1 MKFLRTSRFEDCPIC
16 GRKRPDCGSKSDDRN
31 FRFCMNTHDAYNT
44 PPGWKFVGLTSG
56 SQWGMFVPDTSRE
69 YTEAERL
76 AYRQRSLQIQAERRK
91 QHAESLSEAKRH
103 EQHGKLID
111 QLPLHSHHRDDLKRR
126 GLSDELIR
134 AGMFRSVDQYQK
146 LDFEVSYRLAGVGI
160 TGKSLTNFT
169 TGYMV
174 PVWNEYFQIVG
185 YQIRNDNPGDDN
197 PKYFWASSKFNKK
210 KNTGASVHLQN
221 GELPLTFCVPVRIA
235 RLKSNNEN
243 LSKNFSESAELLP
256 SGCGSLT
263 ERKPFP
269 STALQNQG
277 LFAENYES
285 EKLRL
290 RYIMLAE
297 GILKPWILAQI
308 RDCLCIGAAGGNFAS
323 SPQTLKRYLEAA
335 SVMLAGSKQVVLW
348 ADAGAVMNKQVMRQY
363 KKTYQLLQQ
372 WGYELRIAWWGQV
385 DKSHPDP
392 DEYSG
397 KYELLTWNQFE
408 SLSRSPLQFWDSVK
422 QQLSKL
428 SNVFKQK
435 RGVGFKPNSD
445 KKQVVV
451 NELNYIPGQLP
462 NYNEY
467 LELGCPKIIYQ
478 ASERFTLWQEATN
491 KGWKNILDKSL
502 PGLGKSHTAGSLK
515 ATEFDSIKQLF
526 YLASDHR
533 NPTTVTVEKNFV
545 DLIPRHNGL
554 ELDTTRTT
562 PLGKPYIIRPTD
574 GVDRS
579 KLTQSNCFR
588 EHMFRVLAAKNIHNI
603 ESNDNPICGGCHLNH
618 ACPHNIG
625 DGFGFRFLRTETLKH
640 PQVRAHPDSM
650 PSIEDY
656 QYDKCGVIWDEVSQ
670 LMRVRT
676 KIEVRLDDF
685 YQTVGQLILAVPDTY
700 SNLKQVLLQLASL
713 FASKGN
719 VVKLPRL
726 LQEKLDILNNL
737 NDVERDEA
745 LQNGSLDN
753 QDVEPQE
760 LNIPR
765 YGLGDA
771 QVREIIGE
779 LPDNLNDIILSLLEA
794 LTPDLSFVAEKA
806 DSISTSGSASEKAR
820 DRKINNLLRGDNYKE
835 VKQRLNLV
843 GLNWLA
849 PFLEVL
855 GDYVDGSLAFNKGVL
870 SIHLADYRHRDVA
883 RAAKFNIYLDG
894 TMDVRHLALKLD
906 FDVEDILVVEQAVP
920 SYDNLTVVHVTG
932 MGTLGKDRRSESM
945 FPRVLACRDGIIN
958 SHPDKKASF
967 IERKVH
973 ALEGDGYHFRD
984 GRGVNRFLDTQV
996 LTSMG
1001 VPYSHIG
1008 EMAAEY
1014 QILTGKQVDVNV
1026 HTSDVKSV
1034 NHFGKLDFDNAPVA
1048 PDSNEVDN
1056 NQLLSFQQFI
1066 DGMVCA
1072 EILQEGGRLRSHLR
1086 LNEEL
1091 FYYFVGDFDISFI
1104 QDELP
1109 GCKFVRKPVIEIAVE
1124 AAEYGEQTQYAI
1136 IKSLGEYIL
1145 GGKHDVT
1152 QPDVMLTMA
1161 EPVSQGR
1168 ISQIVK
1174 ELKFEGGWRQLR
1186 QAAIDLIASL
1196 TAKNRGKPIELD
1208 DDLEWLRYIYLPLI
1222 GEEHPSE
1229 MIANLLGAVGVVGIK
1244 FRDVLVNTNIEVKTK
1259 LLTVVFAVIAK
1270 ITGGLEWLVEDLK
1283 YGLDDTC

>member
-1 MKFLRTSRFEDCPIC
+1 MKFPRTSRFDDCPIC
-16 GRKRPDCGSKSDDRN
+16 GRKKPDCGWKPDDPN
-31 FRFCMNTHDAYNT
+31 FRFCMNTHDAYST

-56 SQWGMFVPDTSRE
+56 GQWGMFVPDTTRE
-69 YTEAERL
+69 YTEAERI
-76 AYRQRSLQIQAERRK
+76 AYKERWQQLQVERRK
-91 QHAESLSEAKRH
+91 QHAESLDERERH
-103 EQHGKLID
+103 YQHRKLID
-111 QLPLHSHHRDDLKRR
+111 QLSLHSRHREDLQRR

-134 AGMFRSVDQYQK
+134 AGLFRSIDQYQK

-197 PKYFWASSKFNKK
+197 PKYFWASSKSNK

-243 LSKNFSESAELLP
+243 LSKNFSGSAELL
-256 SGCGSLT
+256 
-263 ERKPFP
+263 
-269 STALQNQG
+269 QNPG
-277 LFAENYES
+277 LLAENHES

-297 GILKPWILAQI
+297 GILKPWILSQI
-308 RDCLCIGAAGGNFAS
+308 RDCLCIGAAGGNFAA

-348 ADAGAVMNKQVMRQY
+348 ADAGAVSNKQVMRQY
-363 KKTYQLLQQ
+363 KKTYQLLKK
-372 WGYELRIAWWGQV
+372 WGYELQVAWWGQV

-392 DEYSG
+392 DEYAG

-408 SLSRSPLQFWDSVK
+408 SLSRNPLQFWDSVK

-435 RGVGFKPNSD
+435 RGVGFKPNGD
-445 KKQVVV
+445 KKQVIV

-462 NYNEY
+462 NYDEY

-478 ASERFTLWQEATN
+478 ASERFTLWQEATD

-502 PGLGKSHTAGSLK
+502 PGLGKSYTAGSLK
-515 ATEFDSIKQLF
+515 ASEFDSIKQLF

-533 NPTTVTVEKNFV
+533 NPTTLTVEKNFV

-554 ELDTTRTT
+554 ELDKTRTT
-562 PLGKPYIIRPTD
+562 PLGKPYLVRPTD
-574 GVDRS
+574 GVDES
-579 KLTQSNCFR
+579 KLTKSNCFR

-603 ESNDNPICGGCHLNH
+603 ESHDNPICGGCHLNH

-640 PQVRAHPDSM
+640 PQVRAHPDSLPM
-650 PSIEDY
+650 IEDY
-656 QYDKCGVIWDEVSQ
+656 RYDQCGLIWDEVSQ

-685 YQTVGQLILAVPDTY
+685 KQTVGELALTASETY
-700 SNLKQVLLQLASL
+700 DKLKQVLLQLEDL
-713 FASKGN
+713 FAS
-719 VVKLPRL
+719 
-726 LQEKLDILNNL
+726 NN
-737 NDVERDEA
+737 
-745 LQNGSLDN
+745 SLKF
-753 QDVEPQE
+753 
-760 LNIPR
+760 PR
-765 YGLGDA
+765 YGFGDA

-779 LPDNLNDIILSLLEA
+779 LPDNLYDIISNLLEV
-794 LTPDLSFVAEKA
+794 LTPNLSFVAEKA
-806 DSISTSGSASEKAR
+806 DSISTSVGTKQDKAR
-820 DRKINNLLRGDNYKE
+820 DRKINKLLRGDNYKE
-835 VKQRLNLV
+835 VKQQLNLV

-855 GDYVDGSLAFNKGVL
+855 GNYVDGSLAFNKGVL
-870 SIHLADYRHRDVA
+870 TIHLADYRHRDVA

-894 TMDVRHLALKLD
+894 TMDVRHLALKLHS
-906 FDVEDILVVEQAVP
+906 DVEDILVVEQAVP
-920 SYDNLTVVHVTG
+920 SYDNLTIVHVTG
-932 MGTLGKDRRSESM
+932 MGTLGKDRRKQSM
-945 FPRVLACRDGIIN
+945 LPRVLACRDGIIN
-958 SHPDKKASF
+958 SHPGKKASF

-973 ALEGDGYHFRD
+973 ALDGDGYHFRD

-996 LTSMG
+996 LTSLG

-1014 QILTGKQVDVNV
+1014 QILTGKQVDLNV
-1026 HTSDVKSV
+1026 HANNQFSQINFENADTALSEDIDNVV
-1034 NHFGKLDFDNAPVA
+1034 TEVVEEVDDIVAKLFNKKNDA
-1048 PDSNEVDN
+1048 DN
-1056 NQLLSFQQFI
+1056 NQLLSFQEFI

-1072 EILQEGGRLRSHLR
+1072 EILQESGRLRSHLR

-1091 FYYFVGDFDISFI
+1091 VYYFVGDFDISFVK
-1104 QDELP
+1104 DELP
-1109 GCKFVRKPVIEIAVE
+1109 GCKFVKKPVIEIAVE
-1124 AAEYGEQTQYAI
+1124 AASYGEQTQYAI

-1145 GGKHDVT
+1145 KGKHDVR
-1152 QPDVMLTMA
+1152 QPDVMVTMA

-1174 ELKFEGGWRQLR
+1174 ELKYEGGWRQLR

-1196 TAKNRGKPIELD
+1196 TARNRGKPIDLD
-1208 DDLEWLRYIYLPLI
+1208 DDLEWLRNIYLPLI
-1222 GEEHPSE
+1222 GEEPPSE

-1244 FRDVLVNTNIEVKTK
+1244 FRDVLVNTNIEVKTQ

-1283 YGLDDTC
+1283 FGFDDTG